1 MLFNI
6 FDNIIEEFYTLYKE
20 QDGDIDKLFI
30 EFIDDDVIEILLIVN
45 VIVIFNDK
53 KNVSIVIKL

>member
-6 FDNIIEEFYTLYKE
+6 FDNIIEEFYMLYKE